1 MKLYVCAFITC
12 FASWTVAQTTLG
24 DFTFDDALFGDTLSE
39 SDGGTYSSSNWLN
52 TVNSSPGNPGYL
64 TGVGFNTGIAN
75 IGLGGNATTYTLG
88 YNTPIVNRPGADV
101 GVVVARFSGDTIS
114 IAFSADGTTFG
125 SSQAFGPETAIE
137 TGVHRSYFY
146 GGGGPYDAELFVHP
160 LDLSDFGFAENDT
173 VMAAQISGS
182 TQLDLIRVAGFAP
195 VPEPATMVALSLGVL
210 ALLKRKR

>member
-24 DFTFDDALFGDTLSE
+24 DFTFDDALFGDTLVE

-52 TVNSSPGNPGYL
+52 TANLSPGNPGYL
-64 TGVGFNTGIAN
+64 TGVGFDTGIAN

-88 YNTPIVNRPGADV
+88 YSTPIVNRPGADV
-101 GVVVARFSGDTIS
+101 GVVVARFSEDTIS

-125 SSQAFGPETAIE
+125 SSLAFGPETAFE
-137 TGVHRSYFY
+137 TGVHRTYFY
-146 GGGGPYDAELFVHP
+146 GGGGPYNAELFVHP
-160 LDLSDFGFAENDT
+160 LDLTDFGFAENDT
-173 VMAAQISGS
+173 VNAAQISGS